1 MMSDDF
7 PANTL
12 VGVTTYAGSLETRL
26 ILKKV
31 LRHFRWR
38 NGGDVRLLV
47 VSDGA
52 LRDTK
57 TRSYADH
64 VLARPKRSGLQEGE
78 LESLRQMAEFAE
90 REGYR
95 YLVKIGG
102 DVIMNR
108 PDWVSTVVSLL
119 RSQNRRIL
127 STHWFENNSWVVGT
141 KFFATEVAFLRQIL
155 PDKMDAPLLETVF
168 TESIKRH
175 YPLEEVAYL
184 INSNTGEA
192 NEVENELEEWQ
203 WEHAHSLSKFRN
215 LDADASAMEKTASR
229 GVLYPALR
237 LLKNLGRAKR
247 KSPAVQ
253 SLEFRG

>member
-1 MMSDDF
+1 MKSVEF

-12 VGVTTYAGSLETRL
+12 IGVTTYAGSLETRL
-26 ILKKV
+26 ILKRV

-38 NGGDVRLLV
+38 NGGDVRLLL

-57 TRSYADH
+57 TRSYADY

-95 YLVKIGG
+95 YLVKMCG

-108 PDWVSTVVSLL
+108 PDWVSTVVRLL
-119 RSQNRRIL
+119 QSQNRRIL
-127 STHWFENNSWVVGT
+127 STHWFENDSWVVGT
-141 KFFATEVAFLRQIL
+141 KFFAAEVAFLREVL
-155 PDKMDAPLLETVF
+155 PDKMDAPLLETVI

-175 YPLEEVAYL
+175 YPLKGVAYL

-215 LDADASAMEKTASR
+215 LDADASAMEKTANR

-237 LLKNLGRAKR
+237 ILKNLSRAKR
-247 KSPAVQ
+247 KNPIAK

>member
-12 VGVTTYAGSLETRL
+12 VGVTTYAGGLETRL
-26 ILKKV
+26 ILKKA

-38 NGGDVRLLV
+38 NGRDVSLLV

-52 LRDTK
+52 LQDPGIQL
-57 TRSYADH
+57 YADH

-78 LESLRQMAEFAE
+78 LESLRQMVEFAE
-90 REGYR
+90 REGFR

-108 PDWVSTVVSLL
+108 PDWVSKVVSLL
-119 RSQNRRIL
+119 RSENRRIL
-127 STHWFENNSWVVGT
+127 STHWFENDSWVVGT
-141 KFFATEVAFLRQIL
+141 KFFAAEVAFLREIL

-203 WEHAHSLSKFRN
+203 WEHAHSLTKFRN
-215 LDADASAMEKTASR
+215 LDADAGTIEKTVSR
-229 GVLYPALR
+229 GIHYPALR
-237 LLKNLGRAKR
+237 FLKNLSRAKR
-247 KSPAVQ
+247 KSSAAE

>member
-1 MMSDDF
+1 MSNDF

-38 NGGDVRLLV
+38 NGRDVRLLV

-52 LRDTK
+52 LKDTE
-57 TRSYADH
+57 TLMYADH
-64 VLARPKRSGLQEGE
+64 VLDRTKRSGLQEGE
-78 LESLRQMAEFAE
+78 LESLRQMAEFAAKK
-90 REGYR
+90 GCR

-108 PDWVSTVVSLL
+108 PDWVSTVISLL

-127 STHWFENNSWVVGT
+127 STHWFENDSWVVGT
-141 KFFATEVAFLRQIL
+141 KFFAAEVAFLREIL
-155 PDKMDAPLLETVF
+155 PDKMDAPLLEIVF

-175 YPLEEVAYL
+175 YSLEEVAYL

-192 NEVENELEEWQ
+192 NEVENELKEWQ
-203 WEHAHSLSKFRN
+203 WEHAHSLTKFRN
-215 LDADASAMEKTASR
+215 LDADAGTMEKAATR
-229 GVLYPALR
+229 GVLYPVFR
-237 LLKNLGRAKR
+237 VLKNLSRAKR
-247 KSPAVQ
+247 KSPSVKN
-253 SLEFRG
+253 LEFRG